1 VKACSNAP
9 AVFAQYKLELS
20 RVNGWVTAKKLL
32 KSTTGNQKG
41 CTVITFDEFK
51 KLDFRVATIVESE
64 PVPGT
69 KNLLKLQIDLG
80 ELGTRQIV
88 TGLAQYYSAESLVGR
103 QLVVLVNLKPAVF
116 RGEKSEGMLLAAEVG
131 KQGDVD
137 YQVVLIVPERELPA
151 GTPVH

>member
-1 VKACSNAP
+1 
-9 AVFAQYKLELS
+9 LLS
-20 RVNGWVTAKKLL
+20 
-32 KSTTGNQKG
+32 
-41 CTVITFDEFK
+41 FDEFK
-51 KLDFRVATIVESE
+51 KVDFRVATVLESE
-64 PVPGT
+64 HVLGS

-88 TGLAQYYSAESLVGR
+88 TGLAQYYPAESLVGK

-131 KQGDVD
+131 KQGDAD
-137 YQVVLIVPERELPA
+137 YHVVLVVPERELPP

>member
-1 VKACSNAP
+1 LIS
-9 AVFAQYKLELS
+9 FE
-20 RVNGWVTAKKLL
+20 
-32 KSTTGNQKG
+32 
-41 CTVITFDEFK
+41 TFK
-51 KLDFRVATIVESE
+51 QLDFRVATVVESV

-80 ELGTRQIV
+80 ELGKRQIV
-88 TGLAQYYSAESLVGR
+88 TGLAQYYSAESLIGK

-131 KQGDVD
+131 KQGDAD
-137 YQVVLIVPERELPA
+137 YQVVLVVPERELPP

>member
-1 VKACSNAP
+1 M
-9 AVFAQYKLELS
+9 
-20 RVNGWVTAKKLL
+20 
-32 KSTTGNQKG
+32 
-41 CTVITFDEFK
+41 ITFDEFK
-51 KLDFRVATIVESE
+51 KLDFRVATIVESKS
-64 PVPGT
+64 VPGT

-80 ELGTRQIV
+80 ELGKRQII

-131 KQGDVD
+131 KQGDAD
-137 YQVVLIVPERELPA
+137 YQVVLVVPERELPP

>member
-1 VKACSNAP
+1 M
-9 AVFAQYKLELS
+9 LS
-20 RVNGWVTAKKLL
+20 
-32 KSTTGNQKG
+32 
-41 CTVITFDEFK
+41 FDEFK
-51 KLDFRVATIVESE
+51 KVDFRIATVLESE

-80 ELGTRQIV
+80 ELGKRQIV
-88 TGLAQYYSAESLVGR
+88 TGLAQYYPAESLVGK

-131 KQGDVD
+131 KQGDAD
-137 YQVVLIVPERELPA
+137 YQVVLVVPERELPP

>member
-1 VKACSNAP
+1 MKGRNH
-9 AVFAQYKLELS
+9 
-20 RVNGWVTAKKLL
+20 T
-32 KSTTGNQKG
+32 QKG
-41 CTVITFDEFK
+41 RTLLSFDEFK
-51 KLDFRVATIVESE
+51 KVDFRVATVLESE

-80 ELGTRQIV
+80 ELGKRQIV
-88 TGLAQYYSAESLVGR
+88 TGLAQYYPAESLVGK

-131 KQGDVD
+131 KQGDAD
-137 YQVVLIVPERELPA
+137 YQVVLVVPERELPP

>member
-1 VKACSNAP
+1 M
-9 AVFAQYKLELS
+9 
-20 RVNGWVTAKKLL
+20 
-32 KSTTGNQKG
+32 
-41 CTVITFDEFK
+41 ITFDDFK

-80 ELGTRQIV
+80 ELGKRQIV
-88 TGLAQYYSAESLVGR
+88 TGLAQYYSAESLLGR
-103 QLVVLVNLKPAVF
+103 QLVVLVNLKSAVF

-131 KQGDVD
+131 KQGDPD
-137 YQVVLIVPERELPA
+137 YQVVLVIPERELPP

>member
-1 VKACSNAP
+1 M
-9 AVFAQYKLELS
+9 
-20 RVNGWVTAKKLL
+20 
-32 KSTTGNQKG
+32 
-41 CTVITFDEFK
+41 ITFDEFK
-51 KLDFRVATIVESE
+51 RLDFRVATIVESE

-80 ELGTRQIV
+80 ELGKRQIV

-103 QLVVLVNLKPAVF
+103 QLVVLVNLKSVVF

-131 KQGDVD
+131 KQGDPD
-137 YQVVLIVPERELPA
+137 YQVVLVVPERELPP